1 MLFEITPT
9 APYDFDLTVGSM
21 TAGYFQARHAADMFE
36 GGILRRVLPLND
48 KPALISVRS
57 VGSVDAPKLAVE
69 VIGEDLTSQPISTRR
84 SAARAECSPPTPT

>member
-1 MLFEITPT
+1 MLFTITPT

-21 TAGYFQARHAADMFE
+21 TYFQARHAADMFE

-57 VGSVDAPKLAVE
+57 VGSVDAPRLSVE
-69 VIGEDLTSQPISTRR
+69 VSGAKT
-84 SAARAECSPPTPT
+84 